1 MWHKRIMTIARRL
14 ILIAVGGMLAGA
26 GTSSFA
32 QRIPNPTP
40 LPDIPRAPPLGGII
54 GGVDRTRQDA
64 LRDATEA
71 LEGTR
76 SQLRELAAERRER
89 LNDLIRFN
97 REQLEMT
104 DLGPAVRG
112 VVIAIDPDPAT
123 LAAAVAD
130 GFVAGGE
137 EAFEGL
143 DLRAVVLNVPR
154 GLSVERALRRLRRVA
169 PNGEFAANH
178 LHFQSGAA
186 GASGAALAQGAGAGG
201 RAIGIIDGG
210 VAAHPSLRGQVRQRG
225 FARGAP
231 RPSAHTTAIASLIAG
246 AGSVR
251 GAAPGTSLLVA
262 DIYGADPAG
271 GSALSLAR
279 ALGWMAS
286 ERIMVVAVS
295 LVGPPNPLVARA
307 VGQARARGLYIVAA
321 VGNDG
326 AAAPPAYPASYPDVI
341 AVTGVD
347 ARNRPLIEAGRA
359 LDLDYAAPGA
369 DMAAA
374 QDNGRV
380 GSVRGTSYAVPFVA
394 ARLYVNLP
402 GGRPIAALDA
412 EVDPRGGRGR
422 GRGVICGDCRT
433 PVGRNSA
440 RRD

>member
-1 MWHKRIMTIARRL
+1 MWQKRLMAFGRRL
-14 ILIAVGGMLAGA
+14 ISIAIGGLLASVGAPTL
-26 GTSSFA
+26 A
-32 QRIPNPTP
+32 QRIPSPM
-40 LPDIPRAPPLGGII
+40 PDIPRAPPLGGII

-76 SQLRELAAERRER
+76 SQLREMVAERRDR
-89 LNDLIRFN
+89 LNDLVRFN

-112 VVIAIDPDPAT
+112 QVVAVDPDPAT
-123 LAAAVAD
+123 LAAAAAD
-130 GFVAGGE
+130 GFIVGGE
-137 EAFEGL
+137 ESFDGL
-143 DLRAVVLNVPR
+143 DLRAVVLTVPR
-154 GLSVERALRRLRRVA
+154 GLSVERALRRLRRIA
-169 PNGEFAANH
+169 PNGDFAANH

-186 GASGAALAQGAGAGG
+186 GASGAALAQGGGAGG

-210 VAAHPSLRGQVRQRG
+210 VGAHPALRGQVRQRG

-231 RPSAHTTAIASLIAG
+231 RPSAHATAIASLIAG
-246 AGSVR
+246 SGSVR
-251 GAAPGTSLLVA
+251 GVAPGTPLVVA

-271 GSALSLAR
+271 GSALALAR

-286 ERIMVVAVS
+286 ERIVVVAVS

-307 VGQARARGLYIVAA
+307 VEQARARGLYIVAA

-326 AAAPPAYPASYPDVI
+326 AASPPAYPASYPGVI

-347 ARNRPLIEAGRA
+347 SRNRPLIEAGRA

-374 QDNGRV
+374 EDNGRV
-380 GSVRGTSYAVPFVA
+380 GAVRGTSYAVPFVA
-394 ARLYVNLP
+394 GRLFMNLP
-402 GGRPIAALDA
+402 GGRPIAALDS